1 MPFIA
6 ILCYVYWEYLFL
18 FKPEHIDRN
27 TILFFEFW
35 NVHHFYW
42 VRDSIE
48 LQRSYM
54 IFILSY
60 TL

>member
-1 MPFIA
+1 
-6 ILCYVYWEYLFL
+6 VYWEYLLL

-27 TILFFEFW
+27 TILFFELW